1 MEIPPVTPE
10 DAPRCNLV
18 GHGVFKGAEGRMEGF
33 RRGDSQIREKNGRR
47 YFSRILDDDKDD
59 KMRGLEDI

>member
-1 MEIPPVTPE
+1 MEILPITPE

-33 RRGDSQIREKNGRR
+33 LRGNSEIRENNGRR
-47 YFSRILDDDKDD
+47 YFSLILDDDKDD
-59 KMRGLEDI
+59 KRGG